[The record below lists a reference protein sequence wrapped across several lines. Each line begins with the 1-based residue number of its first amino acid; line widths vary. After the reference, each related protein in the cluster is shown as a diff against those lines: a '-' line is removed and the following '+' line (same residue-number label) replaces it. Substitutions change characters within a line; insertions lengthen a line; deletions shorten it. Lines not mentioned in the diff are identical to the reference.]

1 MLVPMSV
8 ILNKV
13 REEKY
18 GIVAP
23 NVYNVDTIEGAFQV
37 AHELKSPLIMDC
49 YEVLDLEMAA
59 YMARFYSRRYP
70 NVTTALNLD
79 HGKSFDSAVRAIKY
93 GFTSVMV
100 DRSQLSFDENV
111 RQTREIVKMAHAVG
125 LSVEAELG
133 CVGQGVSYDKD
144 RDSGLTNVEEALE
157 YVKKTEVDCLAVA
170 IGTAHGRYIGTPK
183 LDFERLESLRNAV
196 PVPLVLHGGSST
208 GDENLQ
214 KAIQRGITKVNIGTD
229 LRTNGALLAKEYL
242 SKAEYP
248 NLVEVYAEG
257 TKGYKDMLKHYMT
270 LFGSVNRE

>member
-13 REEKY
+13 REEGY

-23 NVYNVDTIEGAFQV
+23 NVYSADTIEGAFQS

-59 YMARFYSRRYP
+59 YMAQFYSKRYP

-100 DRSQLSFDENV
+100 DRSQLPFEENV
-111 RQTREIVKMAHAVG
+111 RQTSEIVKMAHAVG

-133 CVGQGVSYDKD
+133 CVGQGESYDKD
-144 RDSGLTNVEEALE
+144 RDAGLTKVEEALE
-157 YVKKTEVDCLAVA
+157 FVRKTEVDCLAIA
-170 IGTAHGRYIGTPK
+170 IGTAHGRYIGMPK
-183 LDFERLESLRNAV
+183 LDFERLESLREAV

-208 GDENLQ
+208 GDENLK
-214 KAIQRGITKVNIGTD
+214 KAVQNGITKVNIGTD
-229 LRTNGALLAKEYL
+229 LRTNGGILVKEYV

-257 TKGYKDMLKHYMT
+257 VKGYKEMLKHYMR